1 MAFQVAAASDITPYN
16 SMNEQFGLLIAY
28 MKRQR
33 TVYVYTV
40 TETNDCH
47 WNSFECHIM
56 RPTYRVRSVSV
67 CISGPVLFSAL
78 Q

>member
-47 WNSFECHIM
+47 
-56 RPTYRVRSVSV
+56 
-67 CISGPVLFSAL
+67 
-78 Q
+78 